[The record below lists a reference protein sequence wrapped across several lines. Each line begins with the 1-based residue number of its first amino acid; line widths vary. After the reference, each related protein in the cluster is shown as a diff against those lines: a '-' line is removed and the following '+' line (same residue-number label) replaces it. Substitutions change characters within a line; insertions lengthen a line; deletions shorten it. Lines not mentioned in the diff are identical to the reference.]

1 MVRGRWLVFLGCL
14 ALLRFLPAC
23 TGLCL
28 NPQPEPPGGC
38 GSADST
44 GPGGRGG
51 AGGAPADAGAVS
63 DAPIVIVRD
72 ASVDAPGEG
81 ADAASEADSDAMP
94 IDAPDEA
101 TSETSTDVTGDA
113 TEPSPD
119 TAVDDAADD
128 TDPDA
133 EDMDRADGV
142 DGGVGSVP

>member
-23 TGLCL
+23 TGVCL

-38 GSADST
+38 GSADGT
-44 GPGGRGG
+44 GPAGRGG

-72 ASVDAPGEG
+72 VSVDSPAEG
-81 ADAASEADSDAMP
+81 ADAASEAGIDTMP

-101 TSETSTDVTGDA
+101 TSEASTDVTGDA

-128 TDPDA
+128 ADPDA
-133 EDMDRADGV
+133 GDTDRADGG
-142 DGGVGSVP
+142 DGSVP